1 MECAFEH
8 FHSQLYRNHLAAV
21 AVPVTHAAM
30 IAPPQ
35 LPERQAERRF
45 ARTVL
50 LLIILGFGLVM
61 LAGLAAVGVMMRG
74 EEQTRWVDHTY
85 QVEREAA
92 TIRLALEEMRSARRA
107 YALRLRFDAGTTYDN
122 ASERLFTGIESVA
135 ALTRDNP
142 VQQKHIATM
151 RRLAGT
157 LDRMFRASM
166 SPSAQR
172 VERVEVRRLNI
183 ASQVEQAATGVLETE
198 RSLLD
203 ERIVSRDQSV
213 RLFYIVLVFTAITL
227 AVVAAGSIWVIRRYT
242 GELLGSREEL
252 RSLNEDLEGAVAIRT
267 VDLQR
272 ANDEIQRFA
281 YIVSHDL
288 RSPLVNV
295 MGFTAELEATIEP
308 LRSFVDSVAKEK
320 AELVTED
327 VRLAVDEDLA
337 ESVGFIRTSTQK
349 MDRLINAILRL
360 SREGRRN
367 IAPERM
373 ELDTLV
379 GGVVD
384 GLRHRID
391 ELGVTVTVES
401 GMPAIVTDRLAIE
414 QILSNLVENAIKYL
428 KPGRP
433 GEVAIGATTTPG
445 RILITVADNG
455 RGVEKRDHDRIFDLF
470 RRSGEQDQP
479 GEGIGLAHVR
489 ALAYRLGG
497 TISVESELDKGAT
510 FTINLPAVFTGE
522 KAALS

>member
-1 MECAFEH
+1 
-8 FHSQLYRNHLAAV
+8 
-21 AVPVTHAAM
+21 M
-30 IAPPQ
+30 IEPSQ
-35 LPERQAERRF
+35 LPERQVERRF

-50 LLIILGFGLVM
+50 LLISLGFGVVM
-61 LAGLAAVGVMMRG
+61 LAGLTAVAVMLRSEEAA
-74 EEQTRWVDHTY
+74 RWVDHTY
-85 QVEREAA
+85 QVEREASA
-92 TIRLALEEMRSARRA
+92 IRLALEEMRSARRA
-107 YALRLRFDAGTTYDN
+107 SALGMRFNSGMTYDD
-122 ASERLFTGIESVA
+122 AVKRLFDGIDQVA
-135 ALTRDNP
+135 ELSRDNP
-142 VQQKHIATM
+142 AQQEHVLALQQMAGRLDRLFRATM
-151 RRLAGT
+151 GARYQRNEVTERQRLDLA
-157 LDRMFRASM
+157 AK
-166 SPSAQR
+166 
-172 VERVEVRRLNI
+172 
-183 ASQVEQAATGVLETE
+183 VEQAAMGVLATE
-198 RSLLD
+198 RSLLVERTRARD
-203 ERIVSRDQSV
+203 EGV
-213 RLFYIVLVFTAITL
+213 RLFYVVLAATALML
-227 AVVAAGSIWVIRRYT
+227 ALVAAGSIWVIRRYT
-242 GELLGSREEL
+242 AELLSSREEL

-367 IAPERM
+367 IAPEALP
-373 ELDTLV
+373 LDNLV

-391 ELGVTVTVES
+391 ELGVTVTVQ
-401 GMPAIVTDRLAIE
+401 PDLPTIITDRLAIE
-414 QILSNLVENAIKYL
+414 QILSNLVENAVKYL

-433 GEVAIGATTTPG
+433 GEVTIGATTHVG